1 MFRQTALLHIVE
13 KPSLCRVPEEASI
26 VSYSLCARQPS
37 FRLLAFNIAY
47 NIILDFILESN
58 PLMQKL
64 KKKFQLLEPSLKD
77 EGHLRST
84 GDALLLK
91 RLFALC
97 AAQMITVM
105 VNRRSEKR
113 INIRRVWD
121 YPNKQKSDV
130 KGRVSL
136 TDFSPVGT
144 HRICL
149 LISQNR
155 IPRRFLR
162 EMSLH
167 FTTDTKR
174 AFVEYRISK
183 KLKNHWIS
191 HVKATVSVTSISTG
205 SISGAAHLLIAMRG

>member
-1 MFRQTALLHIVE
+1 MLLELGRYALI
-13 KPSLCRVPEEASI
+13 ASMA
-26 VSYSLCARQPS
+26 VSYTHLDVYKRQ
-37 FRLLAFNIAY
+37 
-47 NIILDFILESN
+47 
-58 PLMQKL
+58 
-64 KKKFQLLEPSLKD
+64 
-77 EGHLRST
+77 
-84 GDALLLK
+84 
-91 RLFALC
+91 
-97 AAQMITVM
+97 
-105 VNRRSEKR
+105 
-113 INIRRVWD
+113 VWD

-183 KLKNHWIS
+183 KSKNHWIS
-191 HVKATVSVTSISTG
+191 HVKATVSVTSIDVYKRQGQDVDSSKTG
-205 SISGAAHLLIAMRG
+205 NLASSKAGML